1 MLTDRSEL
9 FSVEAKHVVI
19 TGGAGGIGK
28 VLAEA
33 FASARALTA
42 LVDLREE
49 ETRAIARE
57 LSDTY
62 GSGHLAFGADIT
74 RKEQVEACVEQIAA
88 GFGTIDVLVNCAGM
102 NIREEILDI
111 TEEHWDRILSVNL
124 KGAFLFAQAVG
135 RKMVTAGG
143 GRIINMA
150 SISSI
155 LGHPQ
160 RGAYAASKGGMV
172 QMTKVMAIEWA
183 GHNVLVNAV
192 SPAAIYTPL
201 IDGRIDTEEKR
212 AALIGEMPLGRIGDP
227 EDLVGPVF
235 FLASRAS
242 GFVTGTNL
250 IVDGGRTID

>member
-1 MLTDRSEL
+1 MRNDRAEL
-9 FSVEAKHVVI
+9 FSVEKKHVVI

-28 VLAEA
+28 VLADA
-33 FASARALTA
+33 FASASAYTA
-42 LVDLREE
+42 LVDLREA
-49 ETRAIARE
+49 ETQAAARQLTE
-57 LSDTY
+57 AY
-62 GSGHLAFGADIT
+62 GTGHLGFGADIT
-74 RKEQVEACVEQIAA
+74 KKDEVEACVEQITAA
-88 GFGTIDVLVNCAGM
+88 MGSIDVLVNCAGM
-102 NIREEILDI
+102 NIREDILDI
-111 TEEHWDRILSVNL
+111 TEDHWDRILSVNL

-135 RKMVTAGG
+135 RKMVAAGS

-183 GHNVLVNAV
+183 QHNVLVNAV

-201 IDGRIDTEEKR
+201 IDGRIDTKEKESS
-212 AALIGEMPLGRIGDP
+212 LISEIPLGRIGDP
-227 EDLVGPVF
+227 EDLIGPVL